1 MFFEDEKEI
10 IREGAD
16 IHIDEDGTVTWEEVL
31 NTDNDIPTIDD
42 TKVENV
48 VDLGDEL
55 ELVETDEVDDE
66 ELTQIL
72 TQQPEVAPKSNEA
85 PKTSKEPQA
94 QQTQEEDTIR
104 KFHRKKEVLNNTLF
118 E

>member
-16 IHIDEDGTVTWEEVL
+16 IHIDEDGTVTWEDVL
-31 NTDNDIPTIDD
+31 NTDNDIPTMEDS
-42 TKVENV
+42 KVDSV

-55 ELVETDEVDDE
+55 ELVEAEEVDDA

-72 TQQPEVAPKSNEA
+72 TQQSEVAPKPTLA
-85 PKTSKEPQA
+85 PKTP
-94 QQTQEEDTIR
+94 
-104 KFHRKKEVLNNTLF
+104 
-118 E
+118 